1 MGDKSTESEEKIL
14 DGGEWNATAA
24 FCKFLCEKKWGYACE
39 LFCMRWSQWAKYHII
54 TFLRTRLNA
63 FCRTFTGG
71 SSVKGAAIAR

>member
-1 MGDKSTESEEKIL
+1 MR
-14 DGGEWNATAA
+14 
-24 FCKFLCEKKWGYACE
+24 E

-54 TFLRTRLNA
+54 TFLRTRPNA